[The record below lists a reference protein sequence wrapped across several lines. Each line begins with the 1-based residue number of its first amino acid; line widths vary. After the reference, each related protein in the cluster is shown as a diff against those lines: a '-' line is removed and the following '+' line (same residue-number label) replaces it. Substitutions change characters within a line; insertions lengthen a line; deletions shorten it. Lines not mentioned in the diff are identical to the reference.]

1 MGAYQLH
8 CIIITFSPEPA
19 FLLHSGKNV
28 AQENNAPL
36 FGLYTFLMLTERK
49 TGYIFFM
56 IRNK

>member
-19 FLLHSGKNV
+19 FLLRSGKNV

-36 FGLYTFLMLTERK
+36 FGLYTFLMLT
-49 TGYIFFM
+49 
-56 IRNK
+56 